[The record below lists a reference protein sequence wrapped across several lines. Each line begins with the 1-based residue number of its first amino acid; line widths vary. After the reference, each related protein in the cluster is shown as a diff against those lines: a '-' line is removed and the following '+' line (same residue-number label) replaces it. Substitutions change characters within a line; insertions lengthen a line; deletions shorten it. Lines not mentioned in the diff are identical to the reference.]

1 MRDIQGILGDP
12 KFLMGLSLLNAGN
25 PQGGYGGILNTAMGM
40 NQLQNSNQNN
50 DLQRSLTELQIQKAR
65 KDLQPRD
72 PRSTLGKINPK
83 DYTPDSFTQY
93 LSTGDASVLRSV
105 MDQNATAPIIKS
117 VYEGNVEIQQQWN
130 PEKQKWEEVGRGP
143 RWAPQQDQG
152 GYYGNVAYSYDQG
165 GNPVMYQPKKS
176 GGFDMFQ
183 LTGEAPVQYDPNRQ
197 ATLKT
202 AETTASKTSEE
213 NVAQHD
219 AVIKASDNIYKIDGL
234 INHLQTS
241 DAITGLGADIFKNIE
256 RAKVLLGGKAAK
268 GKVSDTELLDALL
281 GSEVFPMIGALDI
294 GARGMDTPA
303 EREFMRK
310 VLTGEIS
317 LNKDTLLKMAQIRK
331 EISLRSVQRWNK
343 RVESG
348 ELDKYFEFSGRP
360 KGKIE
365 YSDTGAPAQEDS
377 GWQDL

>member
-12 KFLMGLSLLNAGN
+12 KFLMGLSLLNSGN
-25 PQGGYGGILNTAMGM
+25 PQGGYGGILNTAIAY
-40 NQLQNSNQNN
+40 NQLQQKQGDRGLKN
-50 DLQRSLTELQIQKAR
+50 RYMEAQIENLNKPAA
-65 KDLQPRD
+65 L
-72 PRSTLGKINPK
+72 PK
-83 DYTPDSFTQY
+83 DVQSYNYAKENGYNGSFVDF
-93 LSTGDASVLRSV
+93 LNEKSSGS
-105 MDQNATAPIIKS
+105 NAPTVKS
-117 VYEGNVEIQQQWN
+117 VYEGDVEIQQQWN
-130 PEKQKWEEVGRGP
+130 PENKKWEEIGRGP

-202 AETTASKTSEE
+202 AETTGSKTGEE

-281 GSEVFPMIGALDI
+281 GSEVFPMIGALGI